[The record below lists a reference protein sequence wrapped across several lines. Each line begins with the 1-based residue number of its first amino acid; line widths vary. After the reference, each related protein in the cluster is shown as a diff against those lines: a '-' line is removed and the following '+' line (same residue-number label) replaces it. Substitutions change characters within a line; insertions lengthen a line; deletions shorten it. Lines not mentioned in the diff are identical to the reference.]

1 MYTQLS
7 SMEPDVLNGTSSM
20 TGAALRLLANRRSQN
35 NSILMNSAF
44 KLKEDGGP
52 FFLRE
57 RHTLCAH
64 TSILIE

>member
-35 NSILMNSAF
+35 SILMNSAC